1 MDILNGIK
9 NFLSLINDNW
19 TTILVIVGLALALWK
34 KIESYSKLSTDKKIE
49 IAKKQIS
56 ENILKLITQAEKD
69 YAEWENAGSI
79 KRSEVISE
87 IYKEYPILAKV
98 VNQEEL
104 VKWIDEQI
112 DNALPTLRDIIKQNE
127 KDKSEINTKINK
139 IISPLKR
146 GLYKRRNSS
155 LSVYVSKRNESK
167 VVLYF
172 YYEII
177 KY

>member
-19 TTILVIVGLALALWK
+19 TTILVIIGLALALWK

-112 DNALPTLRDIIKQNE
+112 DSALPELRKIIGANLENTANE
-127 KDKSEINTKINK
+127 K
-139 IISPLKR
+139 
-146 GLYKRRNSS
+146 
-155 LSVYVSKRNESK
+155 
-167 VVLYF
+167 
-172 YYEII
+172 
-177 KY
+177 

>member
-19 TTILVIVGLALALWK
+19 TTILVIVGLALALFK

-112 DNALPTLRDIIKQNE
+112 DNALPTLREIIKQNE
-127 KDKSEINTKINK
+127 KDKTDTGK
-139 IISPLKR
+139 
-146 GLYKRRNSS
+146 
-155 LSVYVSKRNESK
+155 
-167 VVLYF
+167 
-172 YYEII
+172 
-177 KY
+177 

>member
-69 YAEWENAGSI
+69 YAEWEKAGSI

-98 VNQEEL
+98 VNQDEL

-112 DNALPTLRDIIKQNE
+112 DNALPTLREINKQNE
-127 KDKSEINTKINK
+127 KDKTDTGK
-139 IISPLKR
+139 
-146 GLYKRRNSS
+146 
-155 LSVYVSKRNESK
+155 
-167 VVLYF
+167 
-172 YYEII
+172 
-177 KY
+177 

>member
-69 YAEWENAGSI
+69 YAEWEKAGSI

-98 VNQEEL
+98 VDQEEL

-127 KDKSEINTKINK
+127 KDTSDTGK
-139 IISPLKR
+139 
-146 GLYKRRNSS
+146 
-155 LSVYVSKRNESK
+155 
-167 VVLYF
+167 
-172 YYEII
+172 
-177 KY
+177 

>member
-1 MDILNGIK
+1 MNILNGIK

-19 TTILVIVGLALALWK
+19 TTILVIIGLALALLK

-69 YAEWENAGSI
+69 YAEWEKAGSI

-112 DNALPTLRDIIKQNE
+112 DNALPTLREIIKQNE
-127 KDKSEINTKINK
+127 SNTNVAK
-139 IISPLKR
+139 
-146 GLYKRRNSS
+146 
-155 LSVYVSKRNESK
+155 
-167 VVLYF
+167 
-172 YYEII
+172 
-177 KY
+177 

>member
-34 KIESYSKLSTDKKIE
+34 KIESYSKLSTDNKIE

-69 YAEWENAGSI
+69 YAEWEKAGSI

-112 DNALPTLRDIIKQNE
+112 DNALPTLREIIKQNE
-127 KDKSEINTKINK
+127 KDKTDTGK
-139 IISPLKR
+139 
-146 GLYKRRNSS
+146 
-155 LSVYVSKRNESK
+155 
-167 VVLYF
+167 
-172 YYEII
+172 
-177 KY
+177 

>member
-9 NFLSLINDNW
+9 NYLSLINDNW
-19 TTILVIVGLALALWK
+19 TTILVIIGLALALWK
-34 KIESYSKLSTDKKIE
+34 KFKSYSKLSTDKKIE

-69 YAEWENAGSI
+69 YAEWEKAGSI

-127 KDKSEINTKINK
+127 KDTLDAGK
-139 IISPLKR
+139 
-146 GLYKRRNSS
+146 
-155 LSVYVSKRNESK
+155 
-167 VVLYF
+167 
-172 YYEII
+172 
-177 KY
+177 

>member
-1 MDILNGIK
+1 MDVLNGIK

-19 TTILVIVGLALALWK
+19 TTILVIIGLALALWK
-34 KIESYSKLSTDKKIE
+34 KIESYSKLSTEKKIE

-69 YAEWENAGSI
+69 YVEWEKAGSI

-127 KDKSEINTKINK
+127 KDTSDTGK
-139 IISPLKR
+139 
-146 GLYKRRNSS
+146 
-155 LSVYVSKRNESK
+155 
-167 VVLYF
+167 
-172 YYEII
+172 
-177 KY
+177 

>member
-19 TTILVIVGLALALWK
+19 TTILVIIGLALALWK
-34 KIESYSKLSTDKKIE
+34 KIEAYSKLSTEKKIE

-69 YAEWENAGSI
+69 YAEWEKAGSI

-112 DNALPTLRDIIKQNE
+112 DNALPTLRDIIKENE
-127 KDKSEINTKINK
+127 KSDVTGK
-139 IISPLKR
+139 
-146 GLYKRRNSS
+146 
-155 LSVYVSKRNESK
+155 
-167 VVLYF
+167 
-172 YYEII
+172 
-177 KY
+177 

>member
-69 YAEWENAGSI
+69 YDEWENAGSI

-112 DNALPTLRDIIKQNE
+112 DNALPTLRDIIKENE
-127 KDKSEINTKINK
+127 KSDVTGK
-139 IISPLKR
+139 
-146 GLYKRRNSS
+146 
-155 LSVYVSKRNESK
+155 
-167 VVLYF
+167 
-172 YYEII
+172 
-177 KY
+177 

>member
-112 DNALPTLRDIIKQNE
+112 DNALPTLREIIKQNE
-127 KDKSEINTKINK
+127 STTNVAK
-139 IISPLKR
+139 L
-146 GLYKRRNSS
+146 
-155 LSVYVSKRNESK
+155 
-167 VVLYF
+167 
-172 YYEII
+172 
-177 KY
+177 

>member
-56 ENILKLITQAEKD
+56 ENILKLITKAEKD
-69 YAEWENAGSI
+69 YAEWEKAGSI

-112 DNALPTLRDIIKQNE
+112 DNALPTLREIIKQNE
-127 KDKSEINTKINK
+127 KDKTDTGK
-139 IISPLKR
+139 
-146 GLYKRRNSS
+146 
-155 LSVYVSKRNESK
+155 
-167 VVLYF
+167 
-172 YYEII
+172 
-177 KY
+177 

>member
-19 TTILVIVGLALALWK
+19 TTILVIIGLSLALWK

-69 YAEWENAGSI
+69 YAEWEKAGSI

-127 KDKSEINTKINK
+127 KDKSDTGK
-139 IISPLKR
+139 
-146 GLYKRRNSS
+146 
-155 LSVYVSKRNESK
+155 
-167 VVLYF
+167 
-172 YYEII
+172 
-177 KY
+177 

>member
-19 TTILVIVGLALALWK
+19 TTILVIIGLTLALLK

-69 YAEWENAGSI
+69 YAEWEKAGSI

-87 IYKEYPILAKV
+87 IYKEYPIFAKV

-112 DNALPTLRDIIKQNE
+112 DSALPELR
-127 KDKSEINTKINK
+127 K
-139 IISPLKR
+139 IIDANLE
-146 GLYKRRNSS
+146 NTA
-155 LSVYVSKRNESK
+155 NE
-167 VVLYF
+167 
-172 YYEII
+172 E
-177 KY
+177 

>member
-69 YAEWENAGSI
+69 YAEWEKAGSI

-104 VKWIDEQI
+104 VQWIDEQI
-112 DNALPTLRDIIKQNE
+112 DNALPTLREIIKQNE
-127 KDKSEINTKINK
+127 KDKTDTGK
-139 IISPLKR
+139 
-146 GLYKRRNSS
+146 
-155 LSVYVSKRNESK
+155 
-167 VVLYF
+167 
-172 YYEII
+172 
-177 KY
+177 

>member
-19 TTILVIVGLALALWK
+19 TTILVIVGLDLALWK

-127 KDKSEINTKINK
+127 KDTLDAGK
-139 IISPLKR
+139 
-146 GLYKRRNSS
+146 
-155 LSVYVSKRNESK
+155 
-167 VVLYF
+167 
-172 YYEII
+172 
-177 KY
+177 

>member
-1 MDILNGIK
+1 MYILNGIK

-69 YAEWENAGSI
+69 YAEWEKAGSI
-79 KRSEVISE
+79 KRREVISE

-112 DNALPTLRDIIKQNE
+112 DNALPTLREIIKQNE
-127 KDKSEINTKINK
+127 KDKTDTGK
-139 IISPLKR
+139 
-146 GLYKRRNSS
+146 
-155 LSVYVSKRNESK
+155 
-167 VVLYF
+167 
-172 YYEII
+172 
-177 KY
+177 

>member
-69 YAEWENAGSI
+69 YAEWEKAGSI

-87 IYKEYPILAKV
+87 IYKEYPSLAKV

-127 KDKSEINTKINK
+127 KDTLNAGK
-139 IISPLKR
+139 
-146 GLYKRRNSS
+146 
-155 LSVYVSKRNESK
+155 
-167 VVLYF
+167 
-172 YYEII
+172 
-177 KY
+177 

>member
-56 ENILKLITQAEKD
+56 ENILKMITQAEKD
-69 YAEWENAGSI
+69 YAEWEKAGSI

-87 IYKEYPILAKV
+87 IYKEYPMLAKV

-127 KDKSEINTKINK
+127 KDKTDTGK
-139 IISPLKR
+139 
-146 GLYKRRNSS
+146 
-155 LSVYVSKRNESK
+155 
-167 VVLYF
+167 
-172 YYEII
+172 
-177 KY
+177 

>member
-19 TTILVIVGLALALWK
+19 TTILVIIGLALALLK

-69 YAEWENAGSI
+69 YAEWEKAGSI

-127 KDKSEINTKINK
+127 KDILDAGK
-139 IISPLKR
+139 
-146 GLYKRRNSS
+146 
-155 LSVYVSKRNESK
+155 
-167 VVLYF
+167 
-172 YYEII
+172 
-177 KY
+177 

>member
-112 DNALPTLRDIIKQNE
+112 DNALPTLRDIIKENE
-127 KDKSEINTKINK
+127 KDTLDAGKK
-139 IISPLKR
+139 
-146 GLYKRRNSS
+146 
-155 LSVYVSKRNESK
+155 
-167 VVLYF
+167 
-172 YYEII
+172 
-177 KY
+177 

>member
-19 TTILVIVGLALALWK
+19 TTILVIIGLLLALWK
-34 KIESYSKLSTDKKIE
+34 KIESYSKLSTNKKIE

-69 YAEWENAGSI
+69 YAEWEKAGSI

-127 KDKSEINTKINK
+127 KDTLDAGK
-139 IISPLKR
+139 
-146 GLYKRRNSS
+146 
-155 LSVYVSKRNESK
+155 
-167 VVLYF
+167 
-172 YYEII
+172 
-177 KY
+177 

>member
-34 KIESYSKLSTDKKIE
+34 KIESYSKFSTNKKIE

-69 YAEWENAGSI
+69 YAEWEKAGSI

-127 KDKSEINTKINK
+127 KD
-139 IISPLKR
+139 ISDTGK
-146 GLYKRRNSS
+146 
-155 LSVYVSKRNESK
+155 
-167 VVLYF
+167 
-172 YYEII
+172 
-177 KY
+177 

>member
-19 TTILVIVGLALALWK
+19 TTILVIIGLALALWK

-69 YAEWENAGSI
+69 YVEWEKAGSI
-79 KRSEVISE
+79 KRSEVINE

-98 VNQEEL
+98 INQEEL
-104 VKWIDEQI
+104 VRWIDEQI
-112 DNALPTLRDIIKQNE
+112 DNALPTLRNIIKQYE
-127 KDKSEINTKINK
+127 KDILDTGK
-139 IISPLKR
+139 
-146 GLYKRRNSS
+146 
-155 LSVYVSKRNESK
+155 
-167 VVLYF
+167 
-172 YYEII
+172 
-177 KY
+177 

>member
-104 VKWIDEQI
+104 VQWIDEQI

-127 KDKSEINTKINK
+127 KDILDAGK
-139 IISPLKR
+139 
-146 GLYKRRNSS
+146 
-155 LSVYVSKRNESK
+155 
-167 VVLYF
+167 
-172 YYEII
+172 
-177 KY
+177 

>member
-69 YAEWENAGSI
+69 YAEWEKSGSI

-112 DNALPTLRDIIKQNE
+112 DNALPTLMDIIKQNE
-127 KDKSEINTKINK
+127 KDILNAGK
-139 IISPLKR
+139 
-146 GLYKRRNSS
+146 
-155 LSVYVSKRNESK
+155 
-167 VVLYF
+167 
-172 YYEII
+172 
-177 KY
+177 

>member
-69 YAEWENAGSI
+69 YAEWEKAGSI

-112 DNALPTLRDIIKQNE
+112 DNALPTLREIIKQNE
-127 KDKSEINTKINK
+127 KDKTDTGKQ
-139 IISPLKR
+139 
-146 GLYKRRNSS
+146 
-155 LSVYVSKRNESK
+155 
-167 VVLYF
+167 
-172 YYEII
+172 
-177 KY
+177 

>member
-19 TTILVIVGLALALWK
+19 TTILVIVGLVLALWK

-69 YAEWENAGSI
+69 YAEWEKAGSI

-127 KDKSEINTKINK
+127 KDTSDTGK
-139 IISPLKR
+139 
-146 GLYKRRNSS
+146 
-155 LSVYVSKRNESK
+155 
-167 VVLYF
+167 
-172 YYEII
+172 
-177 KY
+177 

>member
-9 NFLSLINDNW
+9 NFLSFINDNW

-69 YAEWENAGSI
+69 YAEWEKAGSI

-112 DNALPTLRDIIKQNE
+112 DNALPTLREIIKQNE
-127 KDKSEINTKINK
+127 KDKTDTGK
-139 IISPLKR
+139 
-146 GLYKRRNSS
+146 
-155 LSVYVSKRNESK
+155 
-167 VVLYF
+167 
-172 YYEII
+172 
-177 KY
+177 

>member
-19 TTILVIVGLALALWK
+19 TTILVIIGLALALWK
-34 KIESYSKLSTDKKIE
+34 KIESYSKLSTEKKIE

-69 YAEWENAGSI
+69 YAEWEKAGSI

-112 DNALPTLRDIIKQNE
+112 DNALPTLRDINKQNE
-127 KDKSEINTKINK
+127 KDTLDTEK
-139 IISPLKR
+139 
-146 GLYKRRNSS
+146 
-155 LSVYVSKRNESK
+155 
-167 VVLYF
+167 
-172 YYEII
+172 
-177 KY
+177 

>member
-19 TTILVIVGLALALWK
+19 TTILVIIGLALALWK
-34 KIESYSKLSTDKKIE
+34 KIESYSKLSTEKKIE

-69 YAEWENAGSI
+69 YAEWEKAGSI

-127 KDKSEINTKINK
+127 KDKTDTEK
-139 IISPLKR
+139 
-146 GLYKRRNSS
+146 
-155 LSVYVSKRNESK
+155 
-167 VVLYF
+167 
-172 YYEII
+172 
-177 KY
+177 

>member
-19 TTILVIVGLALALWK
+19 TTILVIIGLALALWK

-69 YAEWENAGSI
+69 YAEWEKAGSI

-98 VNQEEL
+98 VNQDEL
-104 VKWIDEQI
+104 IKWIDEQI

-127 KDKSEINTKINK
+127 KDTSDTRK
-139 IISPLKR
+139 
-146 GLYKRRNSS
+146 
-155 LSVYVSKRNESK
+155 
-167 VVLYF
+167 
-172 YYEII
+172 
-177 KY
+177 

>member
-69 YAEWENAGSI
+69 YAEWEKAGSI

-112 DNALPTLRDIIKQNE
+112 DNALPTLREIIKQNE
-127 KDKSEINTKINK
+127 KDKTDAGK
-139 IISPLKR
+139 
-146 GLYKRRNSS
+146 
-155 LSVYVSKRNESK
+155 
-167 VVLYF
+167 
-172 YYEII
+172 
-177 KY
+177 

>member
-9 NFLSLINDNW
+9 NFLSLINNNW
-19 TTILVIVGLALALWK
+19 TTILVIIGLALALLK

-69 YAEWENAGSI
+69 YAEWEKAGSI

-112 DNALPTLRDIIKQNE
+112 DNALPTLREIIKQNE
-127 KDKSEINTKINK
+127 STTNVDK
-139 IISPLKR
+139 
-146 GLYKRRNSS
+146 
-155 LSVYVSKRNESK
+155 
-167 VVLYF
+167 
-172 YYEII
+172 
-177 KY
+177 

>member
-127 KDKSEINTKINK
+127 KDTLDTGK
-139 IISPLKR
+139 
-146 GLYKRRNSS
+146 
-155 LSVYVSKRNESK
+155 
-167 VVLYF
+167 
-172 YYEII
+172 
-177 KY
+177 

>member
-19 TTILVIVGLALALWK
+19 TTILVIIGLALALWK

-69 YAEWENAGSI
+69 YAEWEKAGSI

-87 IYKEYPILAKV
+87 IYKEYPILSKV
-98 VNQEEL
+98 VDQEEL

-127 KDKSEINTKINK
+127 KDKSDTEK
-139 IISPLKR
+139 
-146 GLYKRRNSS
+146 
-155 LSVYVSKRNESK
+155 
-167 VVLYF
+167 
-172 YYEII
+172 
-177 KY
+177 

>member
-9 NFLSLINDNW
+9 NFLSFINDNW
-19 TTILVIVGLALALWK
+19 TTILVIIGLALALWK

-69 YAEWENAGSI
+69 YAEWEKAGSI

-112 DNALPTLRDIIKQNE
+112 DNALPTLREIIKQNE
-127 KDKSEINTKINK
+127 KDKTDTGK
-139 IISPLKR
+139 
-146 GLYKRRNSS
+146 
-155 LSVYVSKRNESK
+155 
-167 VVLYF
+167 
-172 YYEII
+172 
-177 KY
+177 

>member
-1 MDILNGIK
+1 MNILNGIQ
-9 NFLSLINDNW
+9 NFLQLINDNW
-19 TTILVIVGLALALWK
+19 TTILVIIGLALALWK

-69 YAEWENAGSI
+69 YAEWEKAGSI

-112 DNALPTLRDIIKQNE
+112 DNALPTLREIIKQNE
-127 KDKSEINTKINK
+127 STTNVAK
-139 IISPLKR
+139 
-146 GLYKRRNSS
+146 
-155 LSVYVSKRNESK
+155 
-167 VVLYF
+167 
-172 YYEII
+172 
-177 KY
+177 

>member
-1 MDILNGIK
+1 MNILNGIQ
-9 NFLSLINDNW
+9 NFLQIINDNW
-19 TTILVIVGLALALWK
+19 TTILVIIGLFLALWK

-69 YAEWENAGSI
+69 YAEWEKAGSI

-87 IYKEYPILAKV
+87 IYNEYPILAKV

-127 KDKSEINTKINK
+127 KDKSDAEK
-139 IISPLKR
+139 
-146 GLYKRRNSS
+146 
-155 LSVYVSKRNESK
+155 
-167 VVLYF
+167 
-172 YYEII
+172 
-177 KY
+177 